1 MDKIGKVFVV
11 EAGCRRCLVCNVLF
25 TWQAGRVHSTET
37 CIPAPSDLVS
47 MPTCYAAVEGQA

>member
-25 TWQAGRVHSTET
+25 TWEAGRKHCVER
-37 CIPAPSDLVS
+37 CYPAPSDLVR
-47 MPTCYAAVEGQA
+47 MPTCYAAVEGEA